1 MKPETGSHS
10 STPSCPHCGGPIPS
24 DAPGGL
30 CPRCVLLGA
39 ARPSEPAGLGGAAS
53 EPSLD
58 EVRAAFPA
66 LEVVERLGAGG
77 MGVVF
82 KARQPALD
90 RWVALKVLPRHLAT
104 DPAFTER
111 FQREARLLARLSHP
125 GIVAVHDFGQSG
137 PFCYLLLEYV
147 DGVTLRQAMRT
158 GDITPAEALA
168 LVPRICEALQFAHD
182 HGVLHRDIK
191 PENILLDTAGRVKIT
206 DFGIAKLVGD
216 PLGDI
221 ALTENGARL
230 GTPHYMA
237 PEQVEDPARVDHRA
251 DIYSLGVVFYELL
264 TGELPLGRFAAP
276 SMKSD
281 LDARID
287 DIVLRA
293 LAKERE
299 LRQQSAGEVKTQV
312 ERLARN
318 PEVPAPASP
327 PPVPP
332 TPPEGPAV
340 SMTRLNWGV
349 GLVAVSL
356 VLGGPPVMGLGY
368 LAAATYH
375 SPLEW
380 LWVGLTM
387 GPAVL
392 CGVVGTVLAELEVP
406 AFRRNPALKVGRFR
420 LMFALGTWPTVLA
433 QFCAAVLA
441 AGTGLL
447 LTGLGTG
454 LIPTPLL
461 GLGPLGLAAV
471 IAFATVV
478 VVGILMPR
486 ILARHVS
493 CPAESRGKGR
503 VPPFQWLLH
512 GGITVLFLVGC
523 SGYLEFMVLKDRE
536 QVARQAVAQS
546 MRPQPPEKLGTPNAP
561 EIRLSIPTNHLGR
574 ISARLWRSGV
584 VVPSGGVFVD
594 IPGAADRRTEARVRW
609 SHQTEG
615 PKRDPDPSWTI
626 SVTEPRGTFQLR
638 PSWIEGQ
645 PTQWEIID
653 VPPTTIGS
661 TDSSPTIP
669 AWSPIL
675 TGSGSGPVP
684 WHVTLEVKFVPT
696 PPGGLTA
703 EQQEL
708 NTVRDQLYS
717 LRQRATTDATPT
729 SRGQLIDLEGREAY
743 LRAVVAVVEANPA
756 AAARAMLDH
765 ARAVLAFTEEE
776 HRAGRATT
784 NDLNRARTG
793 LEAAVKNAG
802 PAAGNAQ

>member
-1 MKPETGSHS
+1 MNLKTGSLPI
-10 STPSCPHCGGPIPS
+10 PSCPHCSGPIPS

-30 CPRCVLLGA
+30 CPRCLLLGA
-39 ARPSEPAGLGGAAS
+39 ARPTEPAGLGGVAS

-58 EVRAAFPA
+58 EVREAFPA
-66 LEVVERLGAGG
+66 LEVLERLGAGG

-82 KARQPALD
+82 KARQLALD

-104 DPAFTER
+104 DPSFTER

-158 GDITPAEALA
+158 GEVTPAEALA
-168 LVPRICEALQFAHD
+168 LVPRICEALQYAHD

-293 LAKERE
+293 LAKERD

-312 ERLARN
+312 EHVARN
-318 PEVPAPASP
+318 PAVPAPPSSP
-327 PPVPP
+327 PSFHP

-340 SMTRLNWGV
+340 SMTRLNWALGF
-349 GLVAVSL
+349 VAVSL
-356 VLGGPPVMGLGY
+356 L
-368 LAAATYH
+368 LA
-375 SPLEW
+375 
-380 LWVGLTM
+380 
-387 GPAVL
+387 GPAVMAAGFYL
-392 CGVVGTVLAELEVP
+392 RHSRPVEWRLIALAVVPGLVCGVAGTILAELEVS

-420 LMFALGTWPTVLA
+420 LMFALGIWPTVLA
-433 QFCAAVLA
+433 QFCAGVLA
-441 AGTGLL
+441 FCA
-447 LTGLGTG
+447 G
-454 LIPTPLL
+454 LILSGFRGRPSLE
-461 GLGPLGLAAV
+461 LAGEVAV
-471 IAFATVV
+471 ATVV
-478 VVGILMPR
+478 VVGILMPW
-486 ILARHVS
+486 ILARHVGG
-493 CPAESRGKGR
+493 PAEPQVKGR
-503 VPPFQWLLH
+503 MQKFQWLLH
-512 GGITVLFLVGC
+512 GGITVLFLV
-523 SGYLEFMVLKDRE
+523 EFSNYFALMVLKDRE
-536 QVARQAVAQS
+536 QVARQAVSQS
-546 MRPQPPEKLGTPNAP
+546 LVLAR

-574 ISARLWRSGV
+574 ITARVWRNGI
-584 VVPSGGVFVD
+584 VVPKAGVIAD
-594 IPGAADRRTEARVRW
+594 IPGAADRRTEARIRW
-609 SHQTEG
+609 SNRTEG
-615 PKRDPDPSWTI
+615 PTPDLDPSWTI
-626 SVTEPRGTFQLR
+626 SVTEPRGAFQYR
-638 PSWIEGQ
+638 PLSIIGQ
-645 PTQWEIID
+645 PIQWEIHD
-653 VPPTTIGS
+653 VPPITIGS
-661 TDSSPTIP
+661 MDSSPSIP

-675 TGSGSGPVP
+675 TGSVPGPDGPVL
-684 WHVTLEVKFVPT
+684 WHVTLEVVFVPT
-696 PPGGLTA
+696 EPGALTA
-703 EQQEL
+703 EENQL
-708 NTVRDQLYS
+708 DGVRYQLYS
-717 LRQRATTDATPT
+717 LRQQATTDANPT
-729 SRGQLIDLEGREAY
+729 IRRRLIDLEGQEAS
-743 LRAVVAVVEANPA
+743 LRAVVEGNPA
-756 AAARAMLDH
+756 GAARAMVHH

-784 NDLNRARTG
+784 NDLNRARTM
-793 LEAAVKNAG
+793 LDAAVKNAG
-802 PAAGNAQ
+802 PAAGNAP

>member
-10 STPSCPHCGGPIPS
+10 STPSCPHCGGSIPS

-30 CPRCVLLGA
+30 CPRCLLVGA

-90 RWVALKVLPRHLAT
+90 RWVALKVLPRNLAT

-158 GDITPAEALA
+158 GDVTPAEALA

-182 HGVLHRDIK
+182 HGVLHREIK

-312 ERLARN
+312 EHLARN

-327 PPVPP
+327 PPLPP

-340 SMTRLNWGV
+340 SMTRLNWAV
-349 GLVAVSL
+349 GLVTASL

-375 SPLEW
+375 SPIEW
-380 LWVGLTM
+380 LWIGLTL

-420 LMFALGTWPTVLA
+420 LMFALGTWPSVLA

-441 AGTGLL
+441 AGTSLF
-447 LTGLGTG
+447 LTGLFGRQS
-454 LIPTPLL
+454 LA
-461 GLGPLGLAAV
+461 LAAE

-478 VVGILMPR
+478 VVGILMPW

-493 CPAESRGKGR
+493 SPAASRGKGR

-523 SGYLEFMVLKDRE
+523 SGYLMFMVLKDRE

-546 MRPQPPEKLGTPNAP
+546 IPPQPPEELGTPNAP
-561 EIRLSIPTNHLGR
+561 EIRLSIPTNHQGR
-574 ISARLWRSGV
+574 ISARLWSNGV

-626 SVTEPRGTFQLR
+626 SVTEPRGTFQPIL
-638 PSWIEGQ
+638 SWIEGQ
-645 PTQWEIID
+645 PTQWEIHEF
-653 VPPTTIGS
+653 PSTTIGS

-675 TGSGSGPVP
+675 SGSGRGLHGPAQ

-696 PPGGLTA
+696 PPGSLMA

-708 NTVRDQLYS
+708 DGVREQLFY
-717 LRQRATTDATPT
+717 LRQRTTTGATPT
-729 SRGQLIDLEGREAY
+729 SRRQLIDLEGREAF
-743 LRAVVAVVEANPA
+743 LKRFVERNPA
-756 AAARAMLDH
+756 AAARAVVDH

-784 NDLNRARTG
+784 NDLNRARTV
-793 LEAAVKNAG
+793 LDAAVKNAG
-802 PAAGNAQ
+802 PVAGNAP